1 MRPDLHGAARP
12 RCNKLQ
18 LMLCWRGMA
27 HAYRG
32 ICDYMSARSRRD
44 RRGNISIVAA
54 VVLTVLAGF
63 AGLATEYG
71 TALVTKSQTQPI
83 ADAAAYSGA
92 MAYSTS
98 SSTIALNNAVS
109 RIATTNGIPSSAA
122 VASLV
127 TSPSGDGN
135 QAVNVTVTSSSP
147 LGLSRILGSSSF
159 ISVASTAYAEMK
171 SSGASCIV
179 GLASSGN
186 SILVDNGATVRG
198 TNCAVAAKNNLSIS
212 GSSMTVLGVYTGGT
226 AAINSGAS
234 ITTTPTANNIIQNYA
249 GISDPV
255 ASNTALQ
262 AAFTGLSSL
271 GGTVA
276 TPSGVPLA
284 FNWSPSG
291 PSDPTYPY
299 YSSGGVYNKGTLP
312 CSGGGYAL
320 NSITVPGGVSVHISA
335 TPGCNYT
342 IASGINNGGSLLQI
356 DGAAGS
362 WSVNGGITTNG
373 GSTTTLTANK
383 YRVSGTINL
392 VGTVNWLTAGASPSV
407 QFLNAVL
414 VGSGG
419 GTFTFGDGTYSVN
432 GNLTLGSGPT
442 YFGNSLLSING
453 NLTVSSGASL
463 CGVPAPCGSGTSKMT
478 IVDNGI
484 NTFNGG
490 STVNIAA
497 PSGGATFGIPGIVI
511 AGNYGNTTGYQQL
524 FSGGTSGTFAGVMY
538 FPNSNVELSGGA
550 STSGVSCFEIVANV
564 IYMTGGATT
573 ASTCSGFGANV
584 GPSVITLVQ

>member
-1 MRPDLHGAARP
+1 MRPSGW
-12 RCNKLQ
+12 RCPASLQ
-18 LMLCWRGMA
+18 
-27 HAYRG
+27 HAGVNATITQEYRG
-32 ICDYMSARSRRD
+32 IYDDLSARSWRD
-44 RRGNISIVAA
+44 SRGNISIVAA
-54 VVLTVLAGF
+54 VVLTVLVGF

-71 TALVTKSQTQPI
+71 TALMTKSKTQPI

-92 MAYSTS
+92 MAYSAS
-98 SSTIALNNAVS
+98 SSTTALNNAVS

-127 TSPSGDGN
+127 TSPTGDGN

-147 LGLSRILGSSSF
+147 LGLSRILGTSNSV
-159 ISVASTAYAEMK
+159 SVASTAYAEMK
-171 SSGASCIV
+171 SSGASCVV

-186 SILVDNGATVRG
+186 SILADGGATVRG

-212 GSSMTVLGVYTGGT
+212 GGASMTVLGVYTGGT
-226 AAINSGAS
+226 ATITGGAS
-234 ITTTPTANNIIQNYA
+234 ITTTPTANNIVQSYA

-271 GGTVA
+271 GGAVT
-276 TPSGVPLA
+276 TPFSSVSLT
-284 FNWSPSG
+284 FNSSPSG

-299 YSSGGVYNKGTLP
+299 YSTGGVYINKGTLLP
-312 CSGGGYAL
+312 CAAL
-320 NSITVPGGVSVHISA
+320 NSITVSGGVSVHISA

-342 IASGINNGGSLLQI
+342 IAHGINNGGSLLQI
-356 DGAAGS
+356 DGAVGS

-383 YRVSGTINL
+383 YQVSGTINL
-392 VGTVNWLTAGASPSV
+392 VGTVNWLTTGASASV
-407 QFLNAVL
+407 QFLGAVSL
-414 VGSGG
+414 GSGG

-432 GNLTLGSGPT
+432 GNLTLSSGPT
-442 YFGNSLLSING
+442 YFGNTLLSING
-453 NLTVSSGASL
+453 NLSVGGGAKL

-478 IVDNGI
+478 IVDNGT
-484 NTFNGG
+484 NSFNGG

-497 PSGGATFGIPGIVI
+497 PSVGATFGIPGIII
-511 AGNYGNTTGYQQL
+511 AGSYVNTTGYQQV
-524 FSGGTSGTFAGVMY
+524 FSGGTGGTFAGVMY
-538 FPNSNVELSGGA
+538 FPNSNVELSGGS
-550 STSGVSCFEIVANV
+550 STSGVNCFEIVANV
-564 IYMTGGATT
+564 IYMAGGATT